1 MHLAGL
7 VHKGKTPLDAA
18 EMEIEIDL
26 PEIKVAKK
34 ETATLLRKHGGNT
47 KLELEGAE
55 PVAEASQPE
64 PPTDKAPDISIHEA
78 AKTGNIKAVKQALAA
93 GVDVNAKDEGGWTPL
108 YVAKNKEFTEL
119 LIENGANVNAKDK
132 DGYTPLDWAT
142 QRNHPETAD
151 LLRKHGGKTKEE
163 LKTEGK

>member
-64 PPTDKAPDISIHEA
+64 NRRQTKHQTSQFTKLLKLEILKRSC
-78 AKTGNIKAVKQALAA
+78 KALAA
-93 GVDVNAKDEGGWTPL
+93 GVD
-108 YVAKNKEFTEL
+108 
-119 LIENGANVNAKDK
+119 VNAKDK

>member
-1 MHLAGL
+1 MLNQ
-7 VHKGKTPLDAA
+7 
-18 EMEIEIDL
+18 L
-26 PEIKVAKK
+26 PKRHSQNRRQ
-34 ETATLLRKHGGNT
+34 TKHQTSQFT
-47 KLELEGAE
+47 KLLKLEILKR
-55 PVAEASQPE
+55 SS
-64 PPTDKAPDISIHEA
+64 K
-78 AKTGNIKAVKQALAA
+78 ALAA
-93 GVDVNAKDEGGWTPL
+93 GVEVNAKDEGGWTPF